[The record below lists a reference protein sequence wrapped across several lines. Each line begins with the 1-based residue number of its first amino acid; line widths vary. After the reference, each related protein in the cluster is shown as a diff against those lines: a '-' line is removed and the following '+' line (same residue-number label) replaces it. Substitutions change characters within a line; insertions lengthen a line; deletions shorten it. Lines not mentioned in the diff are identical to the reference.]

1 MLIFHTTVKYAGVS
15 IQHLLSLGSGSPA
28 ETLSI
33 CNWVLCWINQQF
45 IFFTK
50 ITSSP
55 LTQIY
60 INNLCQITCQGKTY
74 KILRC
79 HPVTLNPVFHFF
91 HFSSLYT
98 RNTEKPLFKTL
109 QASNHRWPLGFVT
122 HNLTFDMKYE
132 GGGGWWGGVV
142 PSLPMKSH
150 CSVSGCDSKFLQNEI
165 SRMEWNRWIKELLIY
180 FPKELQHSRSWLGLN
195 TKKRWLRKREYF

>member
-15 IQHLLSLGSGSPA
+15 IQHLLSLGSRSPA
-28 ETLSI
+28 ESLSI

-74 KILRC
+74 KILSY
-79 HPVTLNPVFHFF
+79 HLVTLSPIFHFLY
-91 HFSSLYT
+91 FSNLYT
-98 RNTEKPLFKTL
+98 RKVEI
-109 QASNHRWPLGFVT
+109 
-122 HNLTFDMKYE
+122 
-132 GGGGWWGGVV
+132 
-142 PSLPMKSH
+142 H
-150 CSVSGCDSKFLQNEI
+150 CSRACKPPPQMTSWICDKRAS
-165 SRMEWNRWIKELLIY
+165 LLTVKYNQEKWKLCVRI
-180 FPKELQHSRSWLGLN
+180 FSLWFKIFM
-195 TKKRWLRKREYF
+195 K

>member
-74 KILRC
+74 KILSY
-79 HPVTLNPVFHFF
+79 HTVTLSPIFHFLY
-91 HFSSLYT
+91 FSNLYT
-98 RNTEKPLFKTL
+98 RKVEIHCSRACK
-109 QASNHRWPLGFVT
+109 
-122 HNLTFDMKYE
+122 
-132 GGGGWWGGVV
+132 
-142 PSLPMKSH
+142 SLPTADLLDLRHRASLLT
-150 CSVSGCDSKFLQNEI
+150 VKFKQPGWRVWVPIFSWKPPFNVFMIQNFYKIRFLEWNEI
-165 SRMEWNRWIKELLIY
+165 SK
-180 FPKELQHSRSWLGLN
+180 
-195 TKKRWLRKREYF
+195 

>member
-74 KILRC
+74 KILSC

-91 HFSSLYT
+91 RFSGLYT

-122 HNLTFDMKYE
+122 HSLTFDTKCRD
-132 GGGGWWGGVV
+132 GGGRVH
-142 PSLPMKSH
+142 PLSSHESH
-150 CSVSGCDSKFLQNEI
+150 CSVSGFDSKFLQSEILEWNEI
-165 SRMEWNRWIKELLIY
+165 DE
-180 FPKELQHSRSWLGLN
+180 
-195 TKKRWLRKREYF
+195 

>member
-1 MLIFHTTVKYAGVS
+1 MKYAGVS
-15 IQHLLSLGSGSPA
+15 IQHLLSLGSRSPA

-74 KILRC
+74 KILSC
-79 HPVTLNPVFHFF
+79 HPVTLSPVFHFLY
-91 HFSSLYT
+91 FSNLYI
-98 RNTEKPLFKTL
+98 REVGKPLFKSL
-109 QASNHRWPLGFVT
+109 QATNTDDLLDLWQS
-122 HNLTFDMKYE
+122 LTFDVKFGE
-132 GGGGWWGGVV
+132 L
-142 PSLPMKSH
+142 PSFPQSR
-150 CSVSGCDSKFLQNEI
+150 CSVSGYDSKFLQNEI
-165 SRMEWNRWIKELLIY
+165 SRMEWNQWIKELLLLL
-180 FPKELQHSRSWLGLN
+180 FARSYDIPNLGLAWVTEKDN
-195 TKKRWLRKREYF
+195 LERGSVLVP

>member
-55 LTQIY
+55 PTQIY

-74 KILRC
+74 KILSY
-79 HPVTLNPVFHFF
+79 HPVTLSPIFHFL
-91 HFSSLYT
+91 HFSSLHT
-98 RNTEKPLFKTL
+98 RKM
-109 QASNHRWPLGFVT
+109 G
-122 HNLTFDMKYE
+122 
-132 GGGGWWGGVV
+132 
-142 PSLPMKSH
+142 SH
-150 CSVSGCDSKFLQNEI
+150 CSRACEPLTTVTSWIHSTQPCCWREIHGSFPPSPESLSSISANFYKIRFLEWNEI
-165 SRMEWNRWIKELLIY
+165 SE
-180 FPKELQHSRSWLGLN
+180 
-195 TKKRWLRKREYF
+195 

>member
-15 IQHLLSLGSGSPA
+15 IQHLLSLGSRSPA

-74 KILRC
+74 KILSY
-79 HPVTLNPVFHFF
+79 HLVTLSPIFHFLY
-91 HFSSLYT
+91 FSNLYT
-98 RNTEKPLFKTL
+98 RKVEI
-109 QASNHRWPLGFVT
+109 
-122 HNLTFDMKYE
+122 
-132 GGGGWWGGVV
+132 
-142 PSLPMKSH
+142 H
-150 CSVSGCDSKFLQNEI
+150 CSKACKPPPQMTSWICDTELHFWQWNTTRRSGRCAFTSPLWFKIF
-165 SRMEWNRWIKELLIY
+165 
-180 FPKELQHSRSWLGLN
+180 
-195 TKKRWLRKREYF
+195 TK

>member
-1 MLIFHTTVKYAGVS
+1 MWIFHTAVKYAGVS

-50 ITSSP
+50 IMSSP

-74 KILRC
+74 KILRYN
-79 HPVTLNPVFHFF
+79 PVTLSPIFHCLYFF
-91 HFSSLYT
+91 NLYT
-98 RNTEKPLFKTL
+98 RKVEIHCSKSL
-109 QASNHRWPLGFVT
+109 QNSNHRWPRRFVRA
-122 HNLTFDMKYE
+122 
-132 GGGGWWGGVV
+132 
-142 PSLPMKSH
+142 SLLMVKFVLVSSSPPESH
-150 CSVSGCDSKFLQNEI
+150 CSVNGYDSKFLPNRI
-165 SRMEWNRWIKELLIY
+165 LKWNKVSE
-180 FPKELQHSRSWLGLN
+180 
-195 TKKRWLRKREYF
+195 

>member
-15 IQHLLSLGSGSPA
+15 IQHLLSLGSRSPA

-74 KILRC
+74 KILSY
-79 HPVTLNPVFHFF
+79 HPVTLSPIFHFLY
-91 HFSSLYT
+91 FSNLNT
-98 RNTEKPLFKTL
+98 RKVEIHCSRPRKPLPTEDFLDLWHRASLSIVKFK
-109 QASNHRWPLGFVT
+109 G
-122 HNLTFDMKYE
+122 E
-132 GGGGWWGGVV
+132 GSSHH
-142 PSLPMKSH
+142 SLKATT
-150 CSVSGCDSKFLQNEI
+150 Q
-165 SRMEWNRWIKELLIY
+165 
-180 FPKELQHSRSWLGLN
+180 
-195 TKKRWLRKREYF
+195 

>member
-74 KILRC
+74 KILSY
-79 HPVTLNPVFHFF
+79 HPVTFSPIFHFLY
-91 HFSSLYT
+91 FSNLYT
-98 RNTEKPLFKTL
+98 TKVEIHCSRACEPLTTEDLWDSRHRVSLLTVKFGGPLFNKW
-109 QASNHRWPLGFVT
+109 RWFKM
-122 HNLTFDMKYE
+122 F
-132 GGGGWWGGVV
+132 
-142 PSLPMKSH
+142 
-150 CSVSGCDSKFLQNEI
+150 
-165 SRMEWNRWIKELLIY
+165 
-180 FPKELQHSRSWLGLN
+180 
-195 TKKRWLRKREYF
+195 TK

>member
-74 KILRC
+74 KILSC

-91 HFSSLYT
+91 RLPSLYT
-98 RNTEKPLFKTL
+98 RNTAKPLFKTL
-109 QASNHRWPLGFVT
+109 QASNHRWPFGFVT
-122 HNLTFDMKYE
+122 DTQPHFWHEIQGL
-132 GGGGWWGGVV
+132 GGKGFV

-150 CSVSGCDSKFLQNEI
+150 YSVNGCDSKFLQNEI
-165 SRMEWNRWIKELLIY
+165 SRMEWNRWIKGLLIY

-195 TKKRWLRKREYF
+195 TKKIT

>member
-15 IQHLLSLGSGSPA
+15 IQHLLSLGSRSPA

-74 KILRC
+74 KILSY
-79 HPVTLNPVFHFF
+79 HLVTLSPIFHFLY
-91 HFSSLYT
+91 FSNLYT
-98 RNTEKPLFKTL
+98 RKVEI
-109 QASNHRWPLGFVT
+109 
-122 HNLTFDMKYE
+122 
-132 GGGGWWGGVV
+132 
-142 PSLPMKSH
+142 H
-150 CSVSGCDSKFLQNEI
+150 CSKACKPPPQMTSWICDTELHFWQWNTTRRSGRCAFASPYDSKFLQSKI
-165 SRMEWNRWIKELLIY
+165 SRMEWN
-180 FPKELQHSRSWLGLN
+180 Q
-195 TKKRWLRKREYF
+195 

>member
-1 MLIFHTTVKYAGVS
+1 MLIFHSTVKYAGVS

-74 KILRC
+74 KILSY
-79 HPVTLNPVFHFF
+79 HPITLSPIFHFLD
-91 HFSSLYT
+91 FSNLYT
-98 RNTEKPLFKTL
+98 RKVEIHCWRAASLLDDLLDSWHRALLLTVKSRGGFLLFSWKPLFK
-109 QASNHRWPLGFVT
+109 
-122 HNLTFDMKYE
+122 K
-132 GGGGWWGGVV
+132 
-142 PSLPMKSH
+142 
-150 CSVSGCDSKFLQNEI
+150 
-165 SRMEWNRWIKELLIY
+165 
-180 FPKELQHSRSWLGLN
+180 WL
-195 TKKRWLRKREYF
+195 

>member
-15 IQHLLSLGSGSPA
+15 IQHLLSLGSRSPA

-74 KILRC
+74 KILSY
-79 HPVTLNPVFHFF
+79 HLVTLSPIFHFLY
-91 HFSSLYT
+91 FSNLYT
-98 RNTEKPLFKTL
+98 RKVEI
-109 QASNHRWPLGFVT
+109 
-122 HNLTFDMKYE
+122 
-132 GGGGWWGGVV
+132 
-142 PSLPMKSH
+142 H
-150 CSVSGCDSKFLQNEI
+150 CSRACKPPPQMTSRICDESFTSDSEIQPEAVEGVRSPLLYDSKFLWSKI
-165 SRMEWNRWIKELLIY
+165 SRMA
-180 FPKELQHSRSWLGLN
+180 
-195 TKKRWLRKREYF
+195 